1 MTGGRHGEYM
11 IYSEEQVKEKL
22 DKIID
27 GSETEVAEFKEAKN
41 QFNFNDM
48 GKYFSALSNEANLRG
63 KKEGWLLFGITNDG
77 DVVGTQYRNTG
88 TLRSLKKEIP
98 ANTNERMTF
107 LEIYDL
113 QYKGKRVI
121 AFQIPPAIRGIPTVW
136 NGAAWSREGESTTPL
151 PLNKLDEIRSQI
163 GVDWSKEIVQG
174 ATFDDLDPEAV
185 KYARELFM
193 KRNSHDEKMLKLLE
207 KESDI
212 ELLNK
217 AGVLLN
223 GEITNAALILLGKAE
238 AFTLFDGFIPRI
250 TWTLYG
256 SRNSVRAYEHFD
268 MPLLLA
274 VDKAYSKIR
283 NENYRYIAAQG
294 TLFPEEV
301 KAYDEDVVKELL
313 NNCIAHS
320 NYQLRGKINLE
331 EFEDRLVFI
340 NEGNFIPETVE
351 RALEDG
357 YKPPYYRNAFLCNAM
372 MNLLMI
378 DTISMGIPKI
388 YSVQR
393 DKCFPLP
400 TYGLDEPNRVKVTL
414 YGQIIDK
421 NYTTL
426 LYEDRTLDMQTV
438 FMLDRIQKKLS
449 ITKEEYKTL
458 KKRGLA
464 EGRYPNIYVSLKVAD
479 AVGDQAQYIRNKG
492 LKNSAYKQLIL
503 ETIDTKG
510 KATKSDIMDVLL
522 SVLPNILSIEQKKK
536 KVTNLLQSMKN
547 KDESI
552 INEKDGAV
560 DYWIRRQ

>member
-1 MTGGRHGEYM
+1 M
-11 IYSEEQVKEKL
+11 IYSEKQFIDKL
-22 DKIID
+22 DDIIKH
-27 GSETEVAEFKEAKN
+27 SETEIVEFKEAKN
-41 QFNFNDM
+41 QFNFNDI

-63 KKEGWLLFGITNDG
+63 KKEAWLLFGIMDDG
-77 DVVGTQYRNTG
+77 NAVGTQYRNSG

-136 NGAAWSREGESTTPL
+136 NGAAWSREGESLAPL

-163 GVDWSKEIVQG
+163 GIDWSKEIVQG

-185 KYARELFM
+185 SYARELFI
-193 KRNSHDEKMLKLLE
+193 KKNSHDDKMLKLLE
-207 KESDI
+207 KSSDI

-217 AGVLLN
+217 AGILLN
-223 GEITNAALILLGKAE
+223 GEITNTALILLGKAE

-256 SRNSVRAYEHFD
+256 SNNSVRAYEHFD
-268 MPLLLA
+268 MPMLMA

-283 NENYRYIAAQG
+283 NESYRYIAAQG

-372 MNLLMI
+372 VNLFMI

-388 YSVQR
+388 YSMQR

-400 TYGLDEPNRVKVTL
+400 TYDLDEPNRVKVTL

-426 LYEDRTLDMQTV
+426 LHEDRTLDMQTV
-438 FMLDRIQKKLS
+438 FMLDKIQKKLS
-449 ITKEEYKTL
+449 IKKEEYQTL
-458 KKRGLA
+458 KKRGLS

-479 AVGDQAQYIRNKG
+479 AIGDQAQYMRNKG
-492 LKNSAYKQLIL
+492 LKNGAYKQLIL
-503 ETIDTKG
+503 EMIDTKG

-522 SVLPNILSIEQKKK
+522 PVLPDILSIEQKKK

-547 KDESI
+547 KDKTI
-552 INEKDGAV
+552 INEKDGAI